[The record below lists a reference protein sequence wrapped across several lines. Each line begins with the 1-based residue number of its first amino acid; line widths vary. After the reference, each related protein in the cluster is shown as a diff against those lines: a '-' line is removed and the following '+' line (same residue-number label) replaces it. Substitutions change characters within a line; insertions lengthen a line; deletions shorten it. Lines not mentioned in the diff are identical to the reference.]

1 MRELGEM
8 PLTILFFYAIQRS
21 QLAFRIRLGYVGPFF
36 FQFLWLSLLKKASL
50 YINTPGSLF
59 IAAW

>member
-21 QLAFRIRLGYVGPFF
+21 QLAFRTRLGYVGPF

-50 YINTPGSLF
+50 YINTPDSLF